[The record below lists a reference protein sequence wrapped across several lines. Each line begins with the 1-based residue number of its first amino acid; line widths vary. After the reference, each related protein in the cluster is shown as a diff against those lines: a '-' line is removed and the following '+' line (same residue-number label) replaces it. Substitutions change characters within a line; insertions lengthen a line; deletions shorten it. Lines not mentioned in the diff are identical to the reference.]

1 MRQIETILLSIA
13 VVILSITASLHADN
27 ELSVT
32 TKLLE
37 EVGKNSTQLK
47 SLNEAIPGTT
57 VLYEHTITN
66 STATLAT
73 DLVFTDK
80 VPNHTTFVEGSA
92 KCQNC
97 TILYS
102 IDGEVFEKAIE
113 LFTYDSDSL
122 RVVKSKEYRYVRWII
137 EELQPNSSQKIS
149 FKIKIN

>member
-1 MRQIETILLSIA
+1 MRQTQTILLSMA
-13 VVILSITASLHADN
+13 VVILSITASVYADN

-32 TKLLE
+32 TKVLE
-37 EVGKNSTQLK
+37 EIGDSSSQLK
-47 SLNEAIPGTT
+47 SLNEAIPDAV
-57 VLYEHTITN
+57 VLYEHTLTN

-80 VPNHTTFVEGSA
+80 VPNHTTFVDGSV

-102 IDGEVFEKAIE
+102 IDGEVFETASE

-122 RVVKSKEYRYVRWII
+122 RVVQSKEYKYIRWII
-137 EELQPNSSQKIS
+137 KELQPNSSQKIS